1 MLVTL
6 LPGSR
11 NIHAMPTI
19 KDVAKAA
26 RCSTATV
33 SRALASP
40 EKVTEATRERV
51 SRAIAEVGYAPN
63 VAARNLRRAES
74 KTIVALL
81 PDISNPFF
89 SEIINGMEEV
99 AHQAGYQVL
108 IGDCEHDP
116 ARAEAYFRL
125 LPTNQADGVLLLT
138 AEVPASL
145 VQQASAQANFPL
157 VMACEFFADIDLPT
171 ITIDNY
177 QATRHAIDYLISLG
191 HRRIVT
197 LSGPAAN
204 PICIERVRG
213 YCDTLTAHDLS
224 DAIHIAEG
232 DFGFR
237 SGYLQGL
244 TLLTPSNTRP
254 TAIFC
259 HSDEM
264 AIGVLKAARQLDIP
278 VPDKLSVIG
287 FDNIGFSEY
296 CEPEL
301 TTISQPR
308 TQIGQ
313 QAMRLLISLIKN
325 EPAVRHQTLS
335 TQLIVRQSTGKIQ
348 S

>member
-1 MLVTL
+1 MLRAKVS
-6 LPGSR
+6 GKR
-11 NIHAMPTI
+11 NHLMPTI
-19 KDVAKAA
+19 KDVARVAG
-26 RCSTATV
+26 CSTATV
-33 SRALASP
+33 SRALANP
-40 EKVTEATRERV
+40 EKVSDTTRERV
-51 SRAIAEVGYAPN
+51 ALAIAEVGYAPN

-99 AHQAGYQVL
+99 AHLAGYQVL

-116 ARAEAYFRL
+116 ARAEAYFEL
-125 LPTNQADGVLLLT
+125 LPTNQADGILLLT
-138 AEVPASL
+138 AEVPMVL
-145 VQQASAQANFPL
+145 VRQADGQSSFPL

-171 ITIDNY
+171 VAIDNH
-177 QATRHAIDYLISLG
+177 QAACHAIDYLISLG
-191 HRRIVT
+191 HRRIAT

-204 PICIERVRG
+204 PICKERVRG
-213 YCDTLTAHDLS
+213 YHDTLAAHGLV
-224 DAIHIAEG
+224 AEARIVEG

-237 SGYLQGL
+237 SGYQQGL
-244 TLLTPSNTRP
+244 ALLEPGRTRP

-264 AIGVLKAARQLDIP
+264 AIGVLKAARQLGLA
-278 VPDKLSVIG
+278 VPGQLSVVG

-308 TQIGQ
+308 NEIGQ
-313 QAMRLLISLIKN
+313 QAMRLLLGLMRG
-325 EPAVRHQTLS
+325 EPVVRRQTLS
-335 TQLIVRQSTGKIQ
+335 TQLIVRKSTGRPDA
-348 S
+348 

>member
-1 MLVTL
+1 
-6 LPGSR
+6 
-11 NIHAMPTI
+11 MPTI

-26 RCSTATV
+26 GCSTATV
-33 SRALASP
+33 SRTLASP
-40 EKVTEATRERV
+40 EKVTKATRDRV
-51 SRAIAEVGYAPN
+51 SRAIADVGYAPN

-74 KTIVALL
+74 KTIMALL

-99 AHQAGYQVL
+99 AHQAGYQIL

-116 ARAEAYFRL
+116 ARAEAYFKL
-125 LPTNQADGVLLLT
+125 LSTNQADGVLLLT
-138 AEVPASL
+138 AELPHAL
-145 VQQASAQANFPL
+145 VQQASTQAGYPL
-157 VMACEFFADIDLPT
+157 VIACEFFADIDLPT

-177 QATRHAIDYLISLG
+177 QAACHAIEYLISLG

-197 LSGPAAN
+197 LSGPATN

-213 YCDTLTAHDLS
+213 YCDTLAAYGLADTCRVV
-224 DAIHIAEG
+224 EG
-232 DFGFR
+232 DFDFR
-237 SGYLQGL
+237 SGYQQGL
-244 TLLTPSNTRP
+244 ALLAPSNTRP

-278 VPDKLSVIG
+278 IPEKLSVIG

-308 TQIGQ
+308 TLIGQ

-325 EPAVRHQTLS
+325 EPVVRQQTLS
-335 TQLIVRQSTGKIQ
+335 TQLIVRRSTGKTPNG
-348 S
+348 